1 MKKYISVFLSMML
14 VLCYAI
20 AQDAAD
26 PKPYFDEAKSQ
37 YAAGNLDD
45 ARFALEQA
53 LTELD
58 ELVATKILE
67 ITPTQIGDL
76 QAIAE
81 NDQYSGT
88 SIGLTGLYVF
98 RSYENPSNPEQSM
111 EMSIMTNSPLLA
123 SVTNFLSNSILG
135 GIASSAM
142 GQKRIKVDGYKAM
155 LQKDENTEEE
165 RYTINIPFS
174 ESLITL
180 EFSGMDENTVLTNS
194 NQVPVS
200 QIVKIAQ

>member
-14 VLCYAI
+14 VLSYVI

-53 LTELD
+53 LSELD

-76 QAIAE
+76 EANAD

-98 RSYENPSNPEQSM
+98 RSYGNPSDPEQSM

-155 LQKDENTEEE
+155 LQKDENAEKE
-165 RYTINIPFS
+165 RYTISIPFS

-180 EFSGMDENTVLTNS
+180 EFTGMDENTVLTNS
-194 NQVPVS
+194 NQIPVS

>member
-14 VLCYAI
+14 VLSYTV

-76 QAIAE
+76 QSIAE

-98 RSYENPSNPEQSM
+98 RSYENPSNPAQSM
-111 EMSIMTNSPLLA
+111 EMSIMPNSPLLA

-142 GQKRIKVDGYKAM
+142 GQKRIKVDNYKAM
-155 LQKDENTEEE
+155 MQKDENAEEE

-194 NQVPVS
+194 NQNPVS

>member
-14 VLCYAI
+14 VLSYAI

-98 RSYENPSNPEQSM
+98 RSYENPSDPEQSM

-155 LQKDENTEEE
+155 LQQDENAEKE

-194 NQVPVS
+194 NQIPVS